1 MANRKGFIKYIT
13 DNIDRI
19 LPNNP
24 TKALL
29 VEKFKSMSDKEI
41 DQFYQELKEGKRYIP
56 YYVPSD
62 ANVKIDIKKWVKL
75 AEELGYDVFSRIVQ
89 EDPNTKQITLS
100 EVKYWVAL
108 FPTRRHI
115 QYLDSK
121 RSIAKDNKTRDV
133 LTGQVTGESK
143 GSSFS
148 RPQLMGLLSR
158 GMTSNALEIY
168 KYQGGDIA
176 GGREFNNALI
186 NGGGVSLENLL
197 KSKTLPTSTKTLGAN
212 LNGMH
217 LAHNLT
223 Q

>member
-1 MANRKGFIKYIT
+1 MANRKGFIKYIVE
-13 DNIDRI
+13 NIDRI

-29 VEKFKSMSDKEI
+29 VEKFKSMSDKEV
-41 DQFYQELKEGKRYIP
+41 DEFYQELKAGKRYIP

-62 ANVKIDIKKWVKL
+62 SKVKIDIKQWVKL

-89 EDPNTKQITLS
+89 EDPSTKQITLS